1 MISIRNYRYANLYVR
16 KSEINMIN
24 TYDGNAFNNL
34 LQHKMQINHFEA
46 SVHKLQHYTFLPE
59 LQIDVHAEMQVDI
72 HLALQT

>member
-1 MISIRNYRYANLYVR
+1 MYIY
-16 KSEINMIN
+16 KSEFKRNN
-24 TYDGNAFNNL
+24 KYDCNAFNNL

-59 LQIDVHAEMQVDI
+59 LQIDVHAKMQVDI

>member
-1 MISIRNYRYANLYVR
+1 M
-16 KSEINMIN
+16 EIKIIN
-24 TYDGNAFNNL
+24 EYHGNALNNL

>member
-1 MISIRNYRYANLYVR
+1 MRNYQYTHLYIR
-16 KSEINMIN
+16 ESEIKMNHKYHGN
-24 TYDGNAFNNL
+24 TFNNL

-59 LQIDVHAEMQVDI
+59 LQIDVHAKMQVDI

>member
-1 MISIRNYRYANLYVR
+1 MSN
-16 KSEINMIN
+16 K
-24 TYDGNAFNNL
+24 YDGNAFDNL
-34 LQHKMQINHFEA
+34 LQHKKQINHFEA

>member
-1 MISIRNYRYANLYVR
+1 MSN
-16 KSEINMIN
+16 K
-24 TYDGNAFNNL
+24 YDGNAFNNL

-46 SVHKLQHYTFLPE
+46 SVNKLQHYTFLPE

>member
-1 MISIRNYRYANLYVR
+1 MNKKYHN
-16 KSEINMIN
+16 
-24 TYDGNAFNNL
+24 NALNNL

-72 HLALQT
+72 HLVLQT

>member
-1 MISIRNYRYANLYVR
+1 MNN
-16 KSEINMIN
+16 K
-24 TYDGNAFNNL
+24 YDSNAFNNL

-59 LQIDVHAEMQVDI
+59 LQIDVHAKMQVDI

>member
-1 MISIRNYRYANLYVR
+1 MIH
-16 KSEINMIN
+16 
-24 TYDGNAFNNL
+24 TYDSNAFDNL

>member
-1 MISIRNYRYANLYVR
+1 MNKKYHN
-16 KSEINMIN
+16 
-24 TYDGNAFNNL
+24 NALNNL